1 MRVAHQPLTY
11 VQDAIKVKL
20 AAYLKDLTFSSAGE
34 LISAVHKTPK
44 PVGAQP
50 AAKQGKFMWK
60 NNADAV
66 TLVVHAVQRP
76 KQTLV
81 VDLESLAAAMA
92 VAPAVKYVNEENA
105 SQKTP
110 IVIDL
115 LNSGKV
121 VRFELDWE
129 KNGLLLRN
137 MCNGMQGK
145 NTETLTYSGKLSNS
159 EKAQKRRDA
168 GCVRGYCRGMINS
181 GTISS
186 DLNSCDE
193 YPPANSDEGGGARPT
208 IETAVNCIPGSQNSF
223 QGSMFSNMMQ
233 RSKIQAGEEYV
244 ISIDCEEVLNSLVPP
259 RTLIETRHEPKRVVL
274 KTRDS
279 VSMSGK
285 TDSNNTFLLPNE
297 TMTSI
302 SAPFGDLD
310 PGSYVAV
317 AQVVSGSTANAI
329 VIANEGDNYTNGFL
343 GMASGESQQFTFT
356 LDYSDV
362 GLGIIFGSTDNTTI
376 INWTLEGSLSPS
388 GSSSLSGTASSTAGG
403 PSGFPTVRSDALS
416 LSLELFWIGLVDRY
430 LLTINQLFGVYRTGG
445 RSVVAASRQSD
456 PTLRSNPAPA
466 ETLDMNVFGVG
477 DADNRERGP
486 DRECPNSECR
496 IWTSCGFDATSYLID
511 APPLISPGLAELLEN
526 VSHKMLPT
534 KNGSWRTPRTP
545 FVPKTAVA
553 FASSSSTA
561 TRICSVVEVW
571 RVVEAPNSG

>member
-1 MRVAHQPLTY
+1 MLPFLLYTLLSVFTFVANLGTAFSTGQCDRSAYQNISAISPMASVRPAPQDLEDLFATPPIVVLPANVVALMRVAHQPLT
-11 VQDAIKVKL
+11 
-20 AAYLKDLTFSSAGE
+20 AGE

-44 PVGAQP
+44 PVSVLLSSVNKTSFDPYAGGHNLLQ
-50 AAKQGKFMWK
+50 
-60 NNADAV
+60 N
-66 TLVVHAVQRP
+66 R
-76 KQTLV
+76 
-81 VDLESLAAAMA
+81 

-121 VRFELDWE
+121 VRFELDWG

-137 MCNGMQGK
+137 MCNGMRGK

-208 IETAVNCIPGSQNSF
+208 IETAINCIPGSQNSF
-223 QGSMFSNMMQ
+223 QGWMFSDMIR

-244 ISIDCEEVLNSLVPP
+244 ISIDCEKVLNSLVPP
-259 RTLIETRHEPKRVVL
+259 RALIETRHEPKRVVL
-274 KTRDS
+274 KRRDS
-279 VSMSGK
+279 VSISGK

-297 TMTSI
+297 TVTSI

-403 PSGFPTVRSDALS
+403 GFPTVRSDALS
-416 LSLELFWIGLVDRY
+416 LSLESFWIGLVVNIGLY
-430 LLTINQLFGVYRTGG
+430 LSLVL
-445 RSVVAASRQSD
+445 
-456 PTLRSNPAPA
+456 
-466 ETLDMNVFGVG
+466 
-477 DADNRERGP
+477 
-486 DRECPNSECR
+486 
-496 IWTSCGFDATSYLID
+496 
-511 APPLISPGLAELLEN
+511 
-526 VSHKMLPT
+526 
-534 KNGSWRTPRTP
+534 
-545 FVPKTAVA
+545 
-553 FASSSSTA
+553 
-561 TRICSVVEVW
+561 
-571 RVVEAPNSG
+571 